1 MENYGADALRFT
13 MAAMAAQGR
22 DIKLSMQ
29 RIEGYR
35 NFATK
40 LWNAARFCEM
50 NGCVRQRGLRSAKA
64 KTTLNKWIYAEATRR
79 RRRSRRRSKI
89 IASTMRRA
97 RFTDSSGTWFCD
109 WYVEFAKPVF
119 MGSDEAAK
127 AETQAMAGLGAR

>member
-1 MENYGADALRFT
+1 MEDYGADALRFT

-50 NGCVRQRGLRSAKA
+50 NGCVRRADFDPAKA
-64 KTTLNKWIYAEATRR
+64 KTTLNKWIYAEANATVAAVTRSHRKLSLQRRGERSLPLRLEPLLRLVCRIRQARFHGRR
-79 RRRSRRRSKI
+79 RGGESRN
-89 IASTMRRA
+89 AGDGGLDA
-97 RFTDSSGTWFCD
+97 R
-109 WYVEFAKPVF
+109 
-119 MGSDEAAK
+119 
-127 AETQAMAGLGAR
+127 